1 MQLIT
6 FELLWKYKLI
16 INWIPV
22 SETSYCPQHNLYLF
36 KSSSYLE
43 CYSEDKGIKYFTDT
57 NRNDRLYFLHNKR
70 TGKSKLLRLHEHL
83 TLLLLRNI
91 SFVSFEKNLFTKCH
105 IIFTC
110 V

>member
-36 KSSSYLE
+36 KSYQIFRMFVLSN
-43 CYSEDKGIKYFTDT
+43 SEDKGIKYFTDT
-57 NRNDRLYFLHNKR
+57 NQNDRLYF
-70 TGKSKLLRLHEHL
+70 
-83 TLLLLRNI
+83 
-91 SFVSFEKNLFTKCH
+91 FA
-105 IIFTC
+105 
-110 V
+110 